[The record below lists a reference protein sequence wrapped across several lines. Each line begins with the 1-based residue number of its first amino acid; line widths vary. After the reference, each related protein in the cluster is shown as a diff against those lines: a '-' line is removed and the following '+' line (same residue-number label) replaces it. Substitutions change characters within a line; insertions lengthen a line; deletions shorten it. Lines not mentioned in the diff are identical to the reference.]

1 MMKSHSPS
9 LVRLALF
16 GISAGATAGTV
27 TGLLET
33 LYLCLSSGD
42 IRSLSALW
50 FSVVAYSVI
59 GIGLA
64 LLWTAIRLPRKLSVE
79 VVWVDTFA
87 MVLPF
92 LTLLVIMF
100 RIKRDLLKET
110 VSWNEPT
117 GWVLMIGTIIGILVV
132 FWLLRILLKRLT
144 HGRHTTAIVF
154 SWILVFIFAVAG
166 RLLGTLS
173 PQGPGKVDWP
183 QATWADEKN
192 PPSNIL
198 LIIVDTLRDDF
209 LTPGSP
215 WKVETPNIDAL
226 SASGVRF
233 ANCWSEASKTRPSVA
248 SILTSL
254 YPSTHGAEKKIDGL
268 PPNIPHFPGLL
279 GQHGYATVA
288 LNNNINLT
296 PFFGF
301 DRGYDIY
308 RYLEPSYYL
317 GANDAASNLVVYGT
331 LRQLVEKATAGSFR
345 VKHYYW
351 EGEAVADLAAQWLK
365 SSPPE
370 PFFFYVYF
378 MDPHDPY
385 FEHPYNGKATAR
397 VVNPNPPASE
407 LPTMLARYRS
417 EIQYVD
423 QQVGTVLKALDE
435 TGKADN
441 TIVVFTADHGEEFL
455 DHGGWWHGNTLY
467 RELLDVPLIVKLP
480 KNKLAG
486 TIRTD
491 PVMSIDV
498 GPTLLDLLGITYPD
512 TWEGIPLFSQVA
524 DSARLRFSEVE
535 QEGNIVKA
543 INQAHWVWVEANPG
557 NPRGLPISALFD
569 LSDDPNEMVN
579 LVDKNPSMADLMGNK
594 LLEMRT
600 HALSKKGVIPQLTI
614 DRATE
619 ERLRSLGY
627 TK

>member
-1 MMKSHSPS
+1 MTTTRFSNITWMLLSG
-9 LVRLALF
+9 V
-16 GISAGATAGTV
+16 SAGAIAGTLV
-27 TGLLET
+27 GFLET
-33 LYLCLSSGD
+33 LYLCVSSGD
-42 IRSLSALW
+42 VRSLSALW
-50 FSVVAYSVI
+50 FSMIAYCII

-64 LLWTAIRLPRKLSVE
+64 LLWTLIRLPRKLSLGAT
-79 VVWVDTFA
+79 WADAFA
-87 MVLPF
+87 VALPF
-92 LTLLVIMF
+92 LAFLVIMF

-110 VSWNEPT
+110 VAWDEPT
-117 GWVLMIGTIIGILVV
+117 GWVLMIGTLIGILVV
-132 FWLLRILLKRLT
+132 FWLLRTLLKRLIKG
-144 HGRHTTAIVF
+144 HHTGAIVF
-154 SWILVFIFAVAG
+154 SWVLVIFFAIAG
-166 RLLGTLS
+166 KLLGTLS
-173 PQGPGKVDWP
+173 PQGPGKVNWP
-183 QATWADEKN
+183 KAAWAGKEA
-192 PPSNIL
+192 PPPNIL

-209 LTPGSP
+209 LTTGFQ
-215 WKVETPNIDAL
+215 WKVDTPNIDVL

-254 YPSTHGAEKKIDGL
+254 YPSSHGAEKKIDGL
-268 PPNIPHFPGLL
+268 APNIPHFPGIL

-301 DRGYDIY
+301 DRGYDVY

-331 LRQLVEKATAGSFR
+331 LRQLVEKATAGSFWVR
-345 VKHYYW
+345 HYYW
-351 EGEAVADLAAQWLK
+351 EGESVANLATQWLK

-407 LPTMLARYRS
+407 LPIMRERYRS
-417 EIQYVD
+417 EIHYMD
-423 QQVGTVLKALDE
+423 AQVGKVLKALDE
-435 TGKADN
+435 SGKADN
-441 TIVVFTADHGEEFL
+441 TIVVFTADHGEEFQ

-467 RELLDVPLIVKLP
+467 RELLHVPLIIRLP
-480 KNKLAG
+480 QNRLAS

-491 PVMSIDV
+491 PVMSIDI
-498 GPTLLDLLGITYPD
+498 GPTLMDLVGIAYPN
-512 TWEGIPLFSQVA
+512 TWEGIPLFSQIA
-524 DSARLRFSEVE
+524 DSARIRFSEVE

-543 INQAHWVWVEANPG
+543 VNQAPWVWIEANPG
-557 NPRGLPISALFD
+557 NPRGLAVNSLFD
-569 LSDDPNEMVN
+569 LSHDPNEKMN
-579 LVDKNPSMADLMGNK
+579 LAEQNPSKATEMHTK
-594 LLEMRT
+594 LHEMLA

>member
-1 MMKSHSPS
+1 MTTNRFSHMAW
-9 LVRLALF
+9 RLWS
-16 GISAGATAGTV
+16 GISGGVIAGAV

-33 LYLCLSSGD
+33 LYLCVSSSD
-42 IRSLSALW
+42 FRSLSALW

-64 LLWTAIRLPRKLSVE
+64 LIWTLIRLPRKLSVD
-79 VVWVDTFA
+79 VVWADAFA

-92 LTLLVIMF
+92 LAFLIIMF
-100 RIKRDLLKET
+100 RLKRDLLKET

-117 GWVLMIGTIIGILVV
+117 GWVLMVGTIIGILVV

-144 HGRHTTAIVF
+144 QGHHTGMIVF
-154 SWILVFIFAVAG
+154 SWVLVIIFAVAG

-173 PQGPGKVDWP
+173 PQGPGKVGWL
-183 QATWADEKN
+183 QATWAGKDT
-192 PPSNIL
+192 PPPNIL

-215 WKVETPNIDAL
+215 RKVETPNIDAL

-233 ANCWSEASKTRPSVA
+233 INCWSQASKTRPSVA

-279 GQHGYATVA
+279 GQQGYATVA

-317 GANDAASNLVVYGT
+317 GANDASSNLVVYGT
-331 LRQLVEKATAGSFR
+331 LRQLAEKATAGSFQ

-351 EGEAVADLAAQWLK
+351 EGEAVTDLATQWLK
-365 SSPPE
+365 AVPPE

-407 LPTMLARYRS
+407 LPTMLERYRS
-417 EIQYVD
+417 EIHYMD
-423 QQVGTVLKALDE
+423 EQVGKVLKALDE

-467 RELLDVPLIVKLP
+467 RELVDVPLIVRLP
-480 KNKLAG
+480 NNQLAG
-486 TIRTD
+486 TVRTD
-491 PVMSIDV
+491 PVMSIDI
-498 GPTLLDLLGITYPD
+498 GPTLLDLVGIAYPD

-524 DSARLRFSEVE
+524 DSTRLRFSEVE

-543 INQAHWVWVEANPG
+543 VNQGQWSWIEANPG
-557 NPRGLPISALFD
+557 NPRGLPVLALFN
-569 LSDDPNEMVN
+569 LSNDPNEMVN
-579 LVDKNPSMADLMGNK
+579 LADQNPALAD
-594 LLEMRT
+594 EMRT
-600 HALSKKGVIPQLTI
+600 KLIEMRTYALSKKGIIPQLTI